1 MTRVSALAASH
12 CRASVF
18 GPLLGSLLFATV
30 LPGQDEAAF
39 DRAFA
44 ASLLPAAT
52 AADVAA
58 AASAYLA
65 LPAGPAQRA
74 RLLEGGEALRRA
86 GKVDLAQACVDD
98 AVAAGMRSGP
108 LASLAVRTAF
118 AGQPFAA
125 AVAVARRWSGPF
137 PESVRAALVADEA
150 KAGAAAEKAV
160 RLGAAADGRF
170 VFAQLAAARPLAAY
184 RVANYALCL
193 RQIGDVDEAR
203 RQYDL
208 ARALGP
214 DDPEI
219 ENDFGLFLRAQG
231 DLVGAVGA
239 FWRAWGLDLAR
250 APAARARGPAI
261 TNLVLLEAVRPGA
274 AGGDPLREAAPALAA
289 RPDAA
294 MLRRVVIDAAVRRAL
309 R

>member
-1 MTRVSALAASH
+1 MFAIATRNRRPA
-12 CRASVF
+12 
-18 GPLLGSLLFATV
+18 LLGSLLGLLALAGA
-30 LPGQDEAAF
+30 LPGQDAAAF

-44 ASLLPAAT
+44 AAQAPAAT

-58 AASAYLA
+58 AATAYLA
-65 LPAGPAQRA
+65 LPDGPEQRS
-74 RLLEGGEALRRA
+74 RLLEGGDVLRRA
-86 GKVDLAQACVDD
+86 GKFDLAQACVDD

-108 LASLAVRTAF
+108 LATLAVRTAV

-125 AVAVARRWSGPF
+125 AVAVARNWSVPY
-137 PESVRAALVADEA
+137 PEAVRAALVADEGKVA
-150 KAGAAAEKAV
+150 VAAEKAL
-160 RLGAAADGRF
+160 RSGGAADGRF

-208 ARALGP
+208 ARALAP
-214 DDPEI
+214 ADLEI

-239 FWRAWGLDLAR
+239 FWRAWKLDLER
-250 APAARARGPAI
+250 EPAARARGPAI

-294 MLRRVVIDAAVRRAL
+294 MLRRVALDAAVRRAM

>member
-1 MTRVSALAASH
+1 MTDPTAGCRRVSALCAAPVL
-12 CRASVF
+12 AALAAVA
-18 GPLLGSLLFATV
+18 GAQDAGS
-30 LPGQDEAAF
+30 F

-44 ASLLPAAT
+44 AMQAPGASGG
-52 AADVAA
+52 DVAA

-65 LPAGPAQRA
+65 LPAGPEQRA

-86 GKVDLAQACVDD
+86 GKWDLALACVDE
-98 AVAAGMRSGP
+98 AIAAGMRSDA
-108 LASLAVRTAF
+108 LAVLAVRTAV
-118 AGQPFAA
+118 AGKAFPA
-125 AVAVARRWSGPF
+125 AVNVARNWSGGHPDA
-137 PESVRAALVADEA
+137 VRAALVADEA
-150 KAGAAAEKAV
+150 KVAAAAEKAL
-160 RLGAAADGRF
+160 RSGAAADGRF
-170 VFAQLAAARPLAAY
+170 VFAQLASARPLAAY

-208 ARALGP
+208 ARALSP
-214 DDPEI
+214 ADLEI

-239 FWRAWGLDLAR
+239 FWRAWRLDLERDAS
-250 APAARARGPAI
+250 ARARGPAI
-261 TNLVLLEAVRPGA
+261 TNLVLLEAIRPGV

-294 MLRRVVIDAAVRRAL
+294 MLRRVALDAAVLRAS

>member
-1 MTRVSALAASH
+1 MPANVASH
-12 CRASVF
+12 LRVAVC
-18 GPLLGSLLFATV
+18 GPLLGLVAV
-30 LPGQDEAAF
+30 AGAAPAQDAAAF

-44 ASLLPAAT
+44 AAQAAT
-52 AADVAA
+52 ASAADVAA
-58 AASAYLA
+58 AATAYLA
-65 LPAGPAQRA
+65 LPAGPEQRA

-86 GKVDLAQACVDD
+86 GRLDLAQSCVDD
-98 AVAAGMRSGP
+98 AVAAGMRSEP
-108 LASLAVRTAF
+108 LATLAVRTAL

-125 AVAVARRWSGPF
+125 AAAVARRWSGPF
-137 PESVRAALVADEA
+137 PEAVRAALVADEA
-150 KAGAAAEKAV
+150 RVAAAAEKSL
-160 RLGAAADGRF
+160 RSGGAADGRF

-193 RQIGDVDEAR
+193 RQLGDGDEAR

-208 ARALGP
+208 ARALAP
-214 DDPEI
+214 ADLEI

-239 FWRAWGLDLAR
+239 FWRAWRMDLER
-250 APAARARGPAI
+250 EPAVRARGPAI

-294 MLRRVVIDAAVRRAL
+294 MLRRVALDAAVRRAL